1 MKLRV
6 VHETRYD
13 YEPPVESARHIVHL
27 RPRETPWQRLL
38 HHELV
43 IAPVVAQQS
52 ERRDVWGN
60 TRMSFDLHTTHRE
73 LRVVADSVVLT
84 GAPPPASGGPA
95 WEQVSEGFRFRA
107 GGQWHPAAEFVFPSE
122 YVPRHEDFLGYA
134 RDCFKPGAPMLD
146 VAMALMRRIH
156 RDFTYASASTTVD
169 TPAVEALARRR
180 GVCQDFAHVMIACL
194 RARSLAARYVSG
206 YLLTA
211 VPGGAP
217 RLVGSDASHAWV
229 SVWSPDEDGAAG
241 TGQWHDFDP
250 TNDRQPGED
259 YVTLAWGR
267 DFGDV
272 SPMRGLLQGGG
283 DHLLEVGVTVDA
295 VD

>member
-13 YEPPVESARHIVHL
+13 YEPPVETARHIVHL
-27 RPRETPWQRLL
+27 RPRQTQWQRLIN
-38 HHELV
+38 HELV
-43 IAPVVAQQS
+43 IAPVVVERS
-52 ERRDVWGN
+52 ERLDVWGN
-60 TRMSFDLHTTHRE
+60 TRMSFALQTTHRE

-84 GAPPPASGGPA
+84 QAPPPASGGRSWDA
-95 WEQVSEGFRFRA
+95 VSEGFHYCA
-107 GGQWHPAAEFVFPSE
+107 GGRWHAAAEFVFPSE
-122 YVPRHEDFLGYA
+122 YVPRHDDYLGYA
-134 RDCFKPGAPMLD
+134 RDCFAPGVPVLD
-146 VAMALMRRIH
+146 ASMALTRRIH
-156 RDFTYASASTTVD
+156 RDFTYASASTDID
-169 TPAVEALARRR
+169 TPAVEALAARR
-180 GVCQDFAHVMIACL
+180 GVCQDFAHVMIGCL
-194 RARSLAARYVSG
+194 RARGLAARYVSG

-229 SVWSPDEDGAAG
+229 SVFAPDDASPEG
-241 TGQWHDFDP
+241 GQWHDFDP